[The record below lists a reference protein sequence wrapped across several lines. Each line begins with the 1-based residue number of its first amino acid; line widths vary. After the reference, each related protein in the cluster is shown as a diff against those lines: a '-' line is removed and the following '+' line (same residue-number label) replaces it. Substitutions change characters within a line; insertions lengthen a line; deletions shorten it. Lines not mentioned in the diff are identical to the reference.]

1 MFSIGEGYVLWH
13 IPKYFFLWHHG
24 KMLSFYHQNKIYDR
38 QKWILFIFRVT
49 SVNDWRLAFLILWR
63 EEVSYDYVSFKCLVK
78 ILIGD
83 A

>member
-1 MFSIGEGYVLWH
+1 
-13 IPKYFFLWHHG
+13 
-24 KMLSFYHQNKIYDR
+24 MLSFYHQNKIYDR

-49 SVNDWRLAFLILWR
+49 SVNDWRLAFLIVILWR